1 MSKSIL
7 SISEMIVNMHM
18 PSLRQLP
25 NIPLNGTLPMNIIPN
40 VINMQINKC
49 FTSMFELYMYLTVTF
64 QREAIHSSGGC
75 ETCQNKIID
84 MNFN

>member
-7 SISEMIVNMHM
+7 SSSEMIVNMHM
-18 PSLRQLP
+18 PSLLQLP

-40 VINMQINKC
+40 VINMQINTC
-49 FTSMFELYMYLTVTF
+49 FTSMFELYLTVTF
-64 QREAIHSSGGC
+64 QREAIHSSGGF

>member
-7 SISEMIVNMHM
+7 SSSEMIVNMHM

-49 FTSMFELYMYLTVTF
+49 FTTMFELYLTVTF

-75 ETCQNKIID
+75 ETSQNKIID